1 MMAHGGNVDYFNAE
15 AAAAADETVSFSFG
29 ANWKKFL
36 EGFNDEALG
45 RAKKSFTEFT
55 HVPRLD
61 EHEFL
66 DVGCGS
72 GLSSL
77 VALRLGAQRVVSVD
91 IDPHSVECA
100 RALREK
106 FEIPESRW
114 LIEQGS
120 VLDPAF
126 MESLGRFSYV
136 HSWGVLHHTGAMWSA
151 VDNVIRCNTAPGG
164 LFHLALYNKHR
175 TSQQWLSIKRWCNWS
190 PRLVFPLV
198 KWAYVSALFAKMS
211 LRLRSPLTY
220 VRQYNANR
228 GMNFFR
234 DVDDWVGGLPYEFAS
249 PGETVDYLS
258 DREFLLVRLT
268 TTDSCG
274 CNEFLFRRD

>member
-1 MMAHGGNVDYFNAE
+1 MKAQSGNVDYFNAE
-15 AAAAADETVSFSFG
+15 AAAAADEKISFSFG

-36 EGFNDEALG
+36 AGFNEETLR
-45 RAKKSFTEFT
+45 RAEKSFVEFT
-55 HVPRLD
+55 HLPRLV

-106 FEIPESRW
+106 FEIPQSRW
-114 LIEQGS
+114 EIEQGS
-120 VLDPAF
+120 ALDPAF

-151 VDNVIRCNTAPGG
+151 IENVVRYNTTAGG
-164 LFHLALYNKHR
+164 HLHLALYNKHR
-175 TSQQWLSIKRWCNWS
+175 TSQRWLTIKRWCNGS
-190 PRLVFPLV
+190 PRVVFPLV
-198 KWAYVSALFAKMS
+198 KWAYISALFAKMS
-211 LRLRSPLTY
+211 LRLTSPVSY
-220 VRQYNANR
+220 VRQYNAER

-234 DVDDWVGGLPYEFAS
+234 DIDDWIGGLPYEFTS
-249 PGETVDYLS
+249 PGETMDFLS
-258 DREFLLVRLT
+258 DRGFSLVRLK

-274 CNEFLFRRD
+274 CNEFLFRRE